1 MLSIKV
7 KLSGAVSLLITFLL
21 AATVL
26 IAGLKVFQIQQDV
39 IKEQVYK
46 QLDSVR
52 NLQINRLESY
62 FDEIQKQL
70 TNLTLNPATIDAAVE
85 FASAYKSIPT
95 SAGIDTASSLKK
107 FYTSDFA
114 EEFSKREGG
123 EMFPVDTWINKLS
136 PTDAFLQYT
145 FISNNS
151 NPLGSKDKLTH
162 VKSELEYFQVHS
174 KYHTFF
180 RDFQSQ
186 FGYYDVFIAD
196 PVTGTIVYSVFKEVD
211 YSTSL
216 LTGPFSDTGIGRAF
230 KNALKL
236 KSGES
241 YLDDFK
247 PYPPSYNDPASFI
260 SSPIHSDGKLVGIL
274 IFQMPVDAIKQIMSF
289 DEKWASVGLGKTGES
304 VLVGPDVTM
313 RSISRKLIEDKQTF
327 LDLIKASGVKQE
339 IQEKITVKSTTL
351 SILPFENVASLEALA
366 GNEGN
371 KSIVFLNEDW
381 FASYAPM
388 TVKNLQWG
396 LISMMSTDEANEP
409 LINLKNTFLVILVSV
424 IIIGSIISILLS
436 SILASKLVKPIVNLG
451 AMLNYIADTKD
462 LTQKLTVSNNDE
474 IGSASTALNRMLEN
488 VSSILKEVQLVA
500 TNLSSHA
507 TSLNDEMEQ
516 AKGRVEHQDELC
528 QVVSA
533 AATELEAS
541 AQTIASNAELAAG
554 ITSSMQDKASLGQS
568 VVSKTEQI
576 SKDLSDNTVR
586 TSETL
591 GKVTSDISSI
601 VSVLDIIRGIAE
613 QTNLLA
619 LNAAIEAA
627 RAGEQGR
634 GFAVVA
640 DEVRT
645 LAKRTQDAT
654 EEIQNTI
661 EQLQAGSAEADS
673 VMSSSI
679 SRVQETREQVTE
691 IVVFFDD
698 ILQGINQSSTQN
710 QEFAQAAKEQTQVSS
725 SISSRISEVAELSS
739 KSAESTRVVS
749 EASQEIGALAN
760 KLENNLVH
768 FKLGE

>member
-7 KLSGAVSLLITFLL
+7 KLSAAVSLLTTFLL

-123 EMFPVDTWINKLS
+123 EMFPVDSWIKKLS

-230 KNALKL
+230 KKALKL

-260 SSPIHSDGKLVGIL
+260 SSPIHSDGKIVGIL

-304 VLVGPDVTM
+304 VLVGPDMTM

-351 SILPFENVASLEALA
+351 SILPFENVASSEALA

-654 EEIQNTI
+654 EEIQSTI
-661 EQLQAGSAEADS
+661 EQLQAGSTEADA

-679 SRVQETREQVTE
+679 SRVKETREQVTE
-691 IVVFFDD
+691 IVAFFDD